1 MNTETFIFIRR
12 TPRALNF
19 HTSSS
24 RPMNVRKAGTTQRS
38 IQWKQ
43 ADDTPIS
50 RGVVNAIRNRTDRR
64 TLEVDL
70 ANVAGA
76 VTFDGYVLEHMPE
89 SPMFRE
95 CIKITKRQ

>member
-1 MNTETFIFIRR
+1 MGSNQ
-12 TPRALNF
+12 
-19 HTSSS
+19 H
-24 RPMNVRKAGTTQRS
+24 S

-70 ANVAGA
+70 AHVAGV
-76 VTFDGYVLEHMPE
+76 VTFAGYKLTHLPE

-95 CIKITKRQ
+95 CIMIEEA